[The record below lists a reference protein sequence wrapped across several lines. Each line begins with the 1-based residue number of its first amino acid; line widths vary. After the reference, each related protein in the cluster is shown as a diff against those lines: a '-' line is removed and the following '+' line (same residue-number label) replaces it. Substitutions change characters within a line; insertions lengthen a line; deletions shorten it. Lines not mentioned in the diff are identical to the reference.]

1 MSKNHRQFY
10 HRAWSQMT
18 PPLLPHPAV
27 VRAVKELI
35 EGLSGRMLLLGVT
48 PQLASIAP
56 NLIAIDR
63 NLSMVQN
70 IWPGNTASRRA
81 VVGDWCNTNFASES
95 FVACIGDGSLCG
107 HLYPRGIEIIMRE
120 LYRVMMFGGRF
131 VCRLYLSPDKSET
144 IGEVKDAAMAGAIE
158 NFHTCKF
165 RLAMALANNR
175 TVPEIGVETIF
186 KTFNTLF
193 GDRDELVRVTGWS
206 RAQIDTIDH
215 YRDSNVIFCFP
226 TRDQILSL
234 TSMIFANPRLI
245 SVGGYPMADRCPLL
259 VAEKT

>member
-18 PPLLPHPAV
+18 PPLLPHPSV
-27 VRAVKELI
+27 VRAVKEQI
-35 EGLSGRMLLLGVT
+35 EGLSGRILLLGVT

-63 NLSMVQN
+63 NLSMVQH
-70 IWPGNTASRRA
+70 IWPGNTASRQA
-81 VVGDWCNTNFASES
+81 VVGDWRNTNFVSDS

-107 HLYPRGIEIIMRE
+107 HQYPRGIEIVMRE
-120 LYRVMMFGGRF
+120 LSRIMAFGGRF
-131 VCRLYLSPDKSET
+131 VCRLYLAPDKNET
-144 IGEVKDAAMAGAIE
+144 VGEVKDAAMTRTIE

-175 TVPEIGVETIF
+175 AAPEIDVDTIL
-186 KTFNTLF
+186 KTFNALF
-193 GDRDELVRVTGWS
+193 CDRDELVRVTGWS

-215 YRDSNVIFCFP
+215 YRDSSVIFCFP
-226 TRDQILSL
+226 TRDQIFSL
-234 TSMIFANPRLI
+234 TSKIFANPRLI
-245 SVGGYPMADRCPLL
+245 SVGDYPMADRCPLL
-259 VAEKT
+259 VAEKA